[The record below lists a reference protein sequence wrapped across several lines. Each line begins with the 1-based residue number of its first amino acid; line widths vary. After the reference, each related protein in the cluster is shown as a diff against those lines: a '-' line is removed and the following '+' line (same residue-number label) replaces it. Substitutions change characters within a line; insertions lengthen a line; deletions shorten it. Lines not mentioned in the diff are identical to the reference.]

1 MATPVHTKHPQK
13 YYYLIG
19 GFTHIRD
26 HKYGVFY
33 RVGFILVSGN
43 PSTAFQIFQA
53 FPGPCAEKAADD
65 GRRDGFTGF
74 HVLGSMRHKV
84 SVSQRRRRQ
93 SFRSLPDN
101 GSENRFNVVE
111 EKIWAGS
118 HIYRFHHFHL
128 NLNLPD

>member
-1 MATPVHTKHPQK
+1 MYRAWKID
-13 YYYLIG
+13 IG
-19 GFTHIRD
+19 YGKSHGKIRWKPSGFSSEA
-26 HKYGVFY
+26 GL
-33 RVGFILVSGN
+33 GG
-43 PSTAFQIFQA
+43 
-53 FPGPCAEKAADD
+53 
-65 GRRDGFTGF
+65 TGF